1 MHTLTHIQ
9 TCTQIFIIK
18 YALCQIE
25 LLYIFRYYEYCPISF
40 YFQEQLLMAVLY
52 SGTIDI
58 LDYFH
63 WFSYVEYLGYPGG
76 TVVKKLPN
84 NAGDTGGVGS
94 IPELG
99 RFPWRMK
106 WQPTPVFLPEDFHAQ
121 QSLEGYSPY
130 GCKEAD
136 TTEHA

>member
-1 MHTLTHIQ
+1 
-9 TCTQIFIIK
+9 
-18 YALCQIE
+18 
-25 LLYIFRYYEYCPISF
+25 
-40 YFQEQLLMAVLY
+40 MAVLY

-84 NAGDTGGVGS
+84 SAGDTGGVGS